1 VCFHCEKE
9 GRHHGH
15 GLRRLQGH
23 LFHVLFVGSL
33 QQIARLLGGL
43 VVVRWEV
50 KGRLLCAVLQ
60 CLGSLKYCGAYES
73 PPRLV
78 WMKEI
83 WIKLRKKPGRGAF
96 QKQGG
101 DLPDPLFM
109 KLACVA
115 PAAKP
120 LRLDEQNE
128 L

>member
-1 VCFHCEKE
+1 M
-9 GRHHGH
+9 
-15 GLRRLQGH
+15 
-23 LFHVLFVGSL
+23 
-33 QQIARLLGGL
+33 
-43 VVVRWEV
+43 VRWEV
-50 KGRLLCAVLQ
+50 KGWLLCAVLRF
-60 CLGSLKYCGAYES
+60 LESLKYCGAYES

-78 WMKEI
+78 WMKVI

-101 DLPDPLFM
+101 DLPNPLFM